1 MIKRIGKA
9 EDGWMWRKESRQRSF
24 AEQSIVG
31 GNGRNERLERIAELI
46 DWRALERELAAVY
59 ATGEGRPAYRP
70 LVMFKAPLLA
80 QWYQLSDP
88 GLEEA
93 LYDRLSFRRFV
104 GLLGRGGAGPLDAQ
118 PGADATGG
126 ARSGERLFAALN
138 RQLEERGLVLKRGTL
153 LDATVVAA
161 AVKPPAGPKGS
172 VAPGQGAPQD
182 PDAEWSTHKDGVK
195 RDYHFGTKRTLG
207 VDLGSGLV
215 RKAVLTG
222 AKTNESRVA
231 DQLIGGDEAC
241 VYADKAYHSAA
252 RRQLLARLAIADG
265 IMRRAWWGTARQPD
279 PQLVARNRALAGV
292 RFAVE
297 RSFATMKRWYG
308 YRRVRYR
315 GLVRNALQLY
325 LLAVRST
332 CGARSRWA
340 QAERTAWV
348 GMCANCACRALT
360 TCDRLASPP
369 A

>member
-1 MIKRIGKA
+1 
-9 EDGWMWRKESRQRSF
+9 MWRKESRQRSF

-31 GNGRNERLERIAELI
+31 GSGRNARLERIAELI
-46 DWRALERELAAVY
+46 DWGALERELGAVY
-59 ATGEGRPAYRP
+59 AASEGRPAYRP
-70 LVMFKAPLLA
+70 LVMFKALLLA

-104 GLLGRGGAGPLDAQ
+104 GLRLEDAVPDHSTLSRVRAQLAARGL
-118 PGADATGG
+118 
-126 ARSGERLFAALN
+126 GERLFEALN
-138 RQLEERGLVLKRGTL
+138 RQLEERGLMLKRGTI

-161 AVKPPAGPKGS
+161 AVKPPAGPTGT

-182 PDAEWSTHKDGVK
+182 PDAEWSTRKDGV
-195 RDYHFGTKRTLG
+195 RREYHFGYKAHLG

-222 AKTNESRVA
+222 AKTNESTVA

-241 VYADKAYHSAA
+241 VYADKAYDSAA
-252 RRQLLARLAIADG
+252 RRRLLERLGIADG
-265 IMRRAWWGTARQPD
+265 IMRRAWWGTAQHPD
-279 PQLVARNRALAGV
+279 PQLIARNRALAGV

-297 RSFATMKRWYG
+297 RSFATMKLWYG

-325 LLAVRST
+325 LLCSALNL
-332 CGARSRWA
+332 
-340 QAERTAWV
+340 Q
-348 GMCANCACRALT
+348 RALA
-360 TCDRLASPP
+360 LGA